1 MLPNVSF
8 SIEIFFFSILLSCT
22 VRTESVW
29 DEMIETR
36 DERWWHWSDGGKS
49 SWSSSLII
57 TDHHWSSE
65 WLTQTFSVTCQPATM
80 RTVSTVIHTL
90 KAIFNESF
98 RWFELKYCGE
108 VVMFQVADNCAAN
121 PQQQLCSHLQ
131 LHQHWTFS
139 LELLTI
145 NCWNLSNPTIA
156 LPMLLQFHLI
166 RL

>member
-1 MLPNVSF
+1 MVTL
-8 SIEIFFFSILLSCT
+8 EW
-22 VRTESVW
+22 RWSVI
-29 DEMIETR
+29 MI
-36 DERWWHWSDGGKS
+36 
-49 SWSSSLII
+49 II

-98 RWFELKYCGE
+98 RWFELKYCGQL
-108 VVMFQVADNCAAN
+108 VMFQVADNCAAN
-121 PQQQLCSHLQ
+121 PQQQLWSHLQ

-156 LPMLLQFHLI
+156 LPI
-166 RL
+166 RTCYCSFIWSGCKLSIWDYLR